1 MFARCVLLVSSS
13 EPRCPP
19 AADGGAGAT
28 DTGVGAGAN
37 GAGTWGADAETGAL
51 IGTGG
56 A

>member
-19 AADGGAGAT
+19 AAAEGAA
-28 DTGVGAGAN
+28 DADMGVGAGAN
-37 GAGTWGADAETGAL
+37 GGGTCGADAEAGAL